1 MNTFREYGKTGLFR
15 FDTGWIYEEF
25 LRELQG
31 RKGIEVYKEMSE
43 NDDIIGAILFATE
56 MLMRQSKWSIQEAG
70 TEQVDLDAAEFVRT
84 CMDDMEETW
93 SDFISEVL
101 SFLTY
106 GWSYH
111 EIVYKRRM
119 GRSKNPETNSKY
131 TDGLI
136 GWRKLPIRSQD
147 TLWEWKYDEKDNLI
161 GLVQCAPPLY
171 EQVFIPIEKAL
182 HFKTKSRKGNPEGRS
197 VLRNCYRNWYF
208 KRRIQEIEGI
218 GIERDLAGFP
228 TLTAPEGMNIWDT
241 DDPDMNI
248 QEIEGIGIERDLAGL
263 PVLEAPE
270 GVDIWSDEYAAE
282 LAKAERIVRSVR
294 RDEREG
300 IVLGNGWKFSLTST
314 GGRRQFDTNQIIE
327 RYDTRMAMTVLADF
341 VLLGHQAVGSFALS
355 SDKTELFGVALG
367 AFLDLI
373 CEVFNNQAIPRLI
386 DINGEHFAGITDYPI
401 LTHGDIET
409 QDLSQLGEF
418 VSKMVG
424 IGAITP
430 DESMEDYLRLAADLP
445 ERDPETAY
453 MGNQKPPEQPQD
465 GGAGDGK
472 EQQGNEPE
480 APPVDPQEGADGE
493 EKPPDGEDEE

>member
-1 MNTFREYGKTGLFR
+1 MDRFREYGKTGLFR
-15 FDTGWIYEEF
+15 FNTGWIYEEF

-43 NDDIIGAILFATE
+43 NDDVIGAILFATE
-56 MLMRQSKWSIQEAG
+56 MLMRQSEWSIQEAG
-70 TEQVDLDAAEFVRT
+70 TEQVDMDAAEFVRS

-119 GRSKNPETNSKY
+119 GNTRNPETRSKY

-161 GLVQCAPPLY
+161 GLVQCAPPMY

-197 VLRNCYRNWYF
+197 ILRNSYRNWYF
-208 KRRIQEIEGI
+208 KRR
-218 GIERDLAGFP
+218 
-228 TLTAPEGMNIWDT
+228 
-241 DDPDMNI
+241 I

-270 GVDIWSDEYAAE
+270 GVDIWSDEYREE
-282 LAKAERIVRSVR
+282 LAKAEKIVRSVR

-300 IVLGNGWKFSLTST
+300 IVLGNGWKFTLTST

-341 VLLGHQAVGSFALS
+341 VLLGHQKVGSFALS
-355 SDKTELFGVALG
+355 SDKTELFSVAMG

-386 DINGEHFAGITDYPI
+386 DINGDHFKGITDYPQ
-401 LTHGDIET
+401 LVHGDIET
-409 QDLSQLGEF
+409 QDLGQLGEF
-418 VSKMVG
+418 VAKMVG

-430 DESMEDYLRLAADLP
+430 DEEMEDYLRMTANLP
-445 ERDPETAY
+445 ERDFDTDY
-453 MGNQKPPEQPQD
+453 GTTRKPPEPPQGGEQEGKVPKQPRTA
-465 GGAGDGK
+465 AGEGEDGK
-472 EQQGNEPE
+472 DG
-480 APPVDPQEGADGE
+480 DGE
-493 EKPPDGEDEE
+493 EPDPEE

>member
-1 MNTFREYGKTGLFR
+1 MDKFREYGKTGLYR
-15 FDTGWIYEEF
+15 FNTGWIYEEF

-31 RKGIEVYKEMSE
+31 RRGIEVYKEMSE
-43 NDDIIGAILFATE
+43 NDDVIGAILFATE
-56 MLMRQSKWSIQEAG
+56 MLMRQCKWSIQEAG
-70 TEQVDLDAAEFVRT
+70 VGRKDYDAAEFVRS

-101 SFLTY
+101 SFLPY

-119 GRSKNPETNSKY
+119 GNTKNPETRSKY

-147 TLWEWKYDEKDNLI
+147 TLWEWKYDEGDNLT

-171 EQVFIPIEKAL
+171 EQVFIPLEKAL

-197 VLRNCYRNWYF
+197 VLRNCYRDWYF

-218 GIERDLAGFP
+218 GIERDLAG
-228 TLTAPEGMNIWDT
+228 
-241 DDPDMNI
+241 
-248 QEIEGIGIERDLAGL
+248 L
-263 PVLEAPE
+263 PVLTAPE
-270 GVDIWSDEYAAE
+270 GVDIWSDEYKE
-282 LAKAERIVRSVR
+282 DLARAERLVRCVR

-300 IVLGNGWKFSLTST
+300 IVLNHEWQFSLVST

-341 VLLGHQAVGSFALS
+341 VLLGHQNVGSFALS
-355 SDKTELFGVALG
+355 SDKTELFSVALG

-373 CEVFNNQAIPRLI
+373 CEVFNKQAIPRLI
-386 DINGEHFAGITDYPI
+386 DINGKRFAGITDYPE
-401 LTHGDIET
+401 LVHGDIET
-409 QDLSQLGEF
+409 QDLDKLGKF
-418 VSKMVG
+418 VSQMVG

-430 DESMEDYLRLAADLP
+430 DSGMEAYLRMAADLP
-445 ERDPETAY
+445 EMDLETTYAPPARPA
-453 MGNQKPPEQPQD
+453 GTNGEKPNGGPKVPSTAAGDATE
-465 GGAGDGK
+465 GGA
-472 EQQGNEPE
+472 EPE
-480 APPVDPQEGADGE
+480 DAE
-493 EKPPDGEDEE
+493 

>member
-70 TEQVDLDAAEFVRT
+70 TEQADLDAAEFVRT

-218 GIERDLAGFP
+218 GIERDLAG
-228 TLTAPEGMNIWDT
+228 
-241 DDPDMNI
+241 
-248 QEIEGIGIERDLAGL
+248 L

-300 IVLGNGWKFSLTST
+300 IVLGNGWKFTLTST

-409 QDLSQLGEF
+409 QDLGQLGEF

>member
-70 TEQVDLDAAEFVRT
+70 TEQADLDAAEFVRT

-218 GIERDLAGFP
+218 GIERDLAG
-228 TLTAPEGMNIWDT
+228 
-241 DDPDMNI
+241 
-248 QEIEGIGIERDLAGL
+248 L

-282 LAKAERIVRSVR
+282 LAKAERIVRNVR

-314 GGRRQFDTNQIIE
+314 GGRRQFNTNQIIE

-480 APPVDPQEGADGE
+480 SPPVAPQEGADGE

>member
-31 RKGIEVYKEMSE
+31 RKGIEVYKEMAE

-70 TEQVDLDAAEFVRT
+70 TEQADLDAAEFVRT

-119 GRSKNPETNSKY
+119 GRSRNPETNSKY

-161 GLVQCAPPLY
+161 GLVQCAPPRY

-218 GIERDLAGFP
+218 GIERDLAG
-228 TLTAPEGMNIWDT
+228 
-241 DDPDMNI
+241 
-248 QEIEGIGIERDLAGL
+248 L
-263 PVLEAPE
+263 PVLEAPD
-270 GVDIWSDEYAAE
+270 GVDIWSDECKEE

-300 IVLGNGWKFSLTST
+300 IVLGNGWKFTLTST

-386 DINGEHFAGITDYPI
+386 DINGEHFTGITDYPI

-480 APPVDPQEGADGE
+480 TPPVDPQEDAESEG
-493 EKPPDGEDEE
+493 KPPDGEGEE

>member
-70 TEQVDLDAAEFVRT
+70 TEQADLDAAEFVRT

-218 GIERDLAGFP
+218 GIERDLAG
-228 TLTAPEGMNIWDT
+228 
-241 DDPDMNI
+241 
-248 QEIEGIGIERDLAGL
+248 L

-327 RYDTRMAMTVLADF
+327 RYDPRMAMTVLADF

-409 QDLSQLGEF
+409 QDLGQLGEF

>member
-1 MNTFREYGKTGLFR
+1 MNNFREYGRTGLFR
-15 FDTGWIYEEF
+15 FNTGWIYEEF

-31 RKGIEVYKEMSE
+31 RKGVEVYKEMSE
-43 NDDIIGAILFATE
+43 NDDVIGAILFATE
-56 MLMRQSKWSIQEAG
+56 MLMRQTSWSIQEAG
-70 TEQVDLDAAEFVRT
+70 PGDADVDAAEFVRT

-119 GRSKNPETNSKY
+119 GNTRNPETKSKY
-131 TDGLI
+131 SDGLI

-147 TLWEWKYDEKDNLI
+147 TLWEWKYDEKDNLT
-161 GLVQCAPPLY
+161 GLIQCAPPNY

-197 VLRNCYRNWYF
+197 VLRNSYRNWYF

-218 GIERDLAGFP
+218 GIERDLAG
-228 TLTAPEGMNIWDT
+228 
-241 DDPDMNI
+241 
-248 QEIEGIGIERDLAGL
+248 L

-270 GVDIWSDEYAAE
+270 DVDIWSDAYKEDRATAE
-282 LAKAERIVRSVR
+282 KIVRGVR

-300 IVLGNGWKFSLTST
+300 IVLGAGWKFTLTST

-341 VLLGHQAVGSFALS
+341 VLLGHQGVGSFALS

-386 DINGEHFAGITDYPI
+386 DINGEHFKGISGYPELI
-401 LTHGDIET
+401 HGDIET
-409 QDLSQLGEF
+409 QDLSKLGDF
-418 VSKMVG
+418 VSKMVS

-430 DESMEDYLRLAADLP
+430 DESMEDYLRMSADLP
-445 ERDPETAY
+445 ERDLETTYGQQSGEQDRMSELRSVLGGMTMDQVKEFMEVSGIIKPEDAADGKTAAAS
-453 MGNQKPPEQPQD
+453 G
-465 GGAGDGK
+465 GDG
-472 EQQGNEPE
+472 Q
-480 APPVDPQEGADGE
+480 DL
-493 EKPPDGEDEE
+493 EDDA

>member
-70 TEQVDLDAAEFVRT
+70 TEQADLDAAEFVRT

-208 KRRIQEIEGI
+208 KRR
-218 GIERDLAGFP
+218 
-228 TLTAPEGMNIWDT
+228 
-241 DDPDMNI
+241 I

-409 QDLSQLGEF
+409 QDLGQLGEF

-480 APPVDPQEGADGE
+480 APPVDPQECADGE

>member
-70 TEQVDLDAAEFVRT
+70 TEQADLDAAEFVRT

-208 KRRIQEIEGI
+208 KRR
-218 GIERDLAGFP
+218 
-228 TLTAPEGMNIWDT
+228 
-241 DDPDMNI
+241 I

-409 QDLSQLGEF
+409 QDLGQLGEF

-453 MGNQKPPEQPQD
+453 MGNQKPPEQPPD

>member
-1 MNTFREYGKTGLFR
+1 MNTFKEYGKTGLYR
-15 FDTGWIYEEF
+15 FNTGWIYEEF
-25 LRELQG
+25 LTELRG
-31 RKGIEVYKEMSE
+31 RKGTEVYKEMSE
-43 NDDIIGAILFATE
+43 NDDVIGAILFATE
-56 MLMRQSKWSIQEAG
+56 MLMRQSAWSIQEAG
-70 TEQVDLDAAEFVRT
+70 TEQVDMDAAEFVRS

-106 GWSYH
+106 GWSFH

-119 GRSKNPETNSKY
+119 GNTKNPETRSKY

-161 GLVQCAPPLY
+161 GLVQCAPPTY

-197 VLRNCYRNWYF
+197 ILRNSYRNWYF
-208 KRRIQEIEGI
+208 KRR
-218 GIERDLAGFP
+218 
-228 TLTAPEGMNIWDT
+228 
-241 DDPDMNI
+241 I

-270 GVDIWSDEYAAE
+270 GVDIWSEEYKDE
-282 LAKAERIVRSVR
+282 LAKAETIVRSVR

-300 IVLGNGWKFSLTST
+300 IVLGNGWKFTLTST

-341 VLLGHQAVGSFALS
+341 VLLGHQNVGSFALS
-355 SDKTELFGVALG
+355 SDKTELFGVAMG

-386 DINGEHFAGITDYPI
+386 DINGERFAGITDYPM
-401 LTHGDIET
+401 LVHGDIET
-409 QDLSQLGEF
+409 QDLGQLADF

-430 DESMEDYLRLAADLP
+430 DETMEDYLRMAASLP
-445 ERDPETAY
+445 ERDFETDYGTQGLPEKMPDLPGSSNKALSSLLGKLDKKQIAQITQLVADMVGEGTKPNQPDTA
-453 MGNQKPPEQPQD
+453 
-465 GGAGDGK
+465 AGD
-472 EQQGNEPE
+472 EPM
-480 APPVDPQEGADGE
+480 PE
-493 EKPPDGEDEE
+493 E

>member
-70 TEQVDLDAAEFVRT
+70 TEQADLDAAEFVRT

-208 KRRIQEIEGI
+208 KRR
-218 GIERDLAGFP
+218 
-228 TLTAPEGMNIWDT
+228 
-241 DDPDMNI
+241 I

-465 GGAGDGK
+465 GGAGGGE

-480 APPVDPQEGADGE
+480 TPPVDPQEGAESKG
-493 EKPPDGEDEE
+493 KPPDGEGEE

>member
-1 MNTFREYGKTGLFR
+1 
-15 FDTGWIYEEF
+15 
-25 LRELQG
+25 
-31 RKGIEVYKEMSE
+31 
-43 NDDIIGAILFATE
+43 

-70 TEQVDLDAAEFVRT
+70 TEQADLDAAEFVRT

-161 GLVQCAPPLY
+161 GLVQCAPPMY

-197 VLRNCYRNWYF
+197 ILRNSYRNWYF

-218 GIERDLAGFP
+218 GIERDLAG
-228 TLTAPEGMNIWDT
+228 
-241 DDPDMNI
+241 
-248 QEIEGIGIERDLAGL
+248 L
-263 PVLEAPE
+263 PVLEAQE
-270 GVDIWSDEYAAE
+270 GVDIWSDEYREE
-282 LAKAERIVRSVR
+282 LAKAEKIVRSVR

-300 IVLGNGWKFSLTST
+300 IVLGNGWKFTLTST

-341 VLLGHQAVGSFALS
+341 VLLGHQKVGSFALS
-355 SDKTELFGVALG
+355 SDKTELFSVAMG

-386 DINGEHFAGITDYPI
+386 DINGDHFKGITDYPQ
-401 LTHGDIET
+401 LVHGDIET
-409 QDLSQLGEF
+409 QDLGQLGEF
-418 VSKMVG
+418 VAKMVG

-430 DESMEDYLRLAADLP
+430 DEEMEDYLRMTANLP
-445 ERDPETAY
+445 ERDFDTDY
-453 MGNQKPPEQPQD
+453 GTTRKPPEPPQGEENTEGGEQEGKVPKQPRTA
-465 GGAGDGK
+465 AGEGEDGK
-472 EQQGNEPE
+472 DG
-480 APPVDPQEGADGE
+480 DGE
-493 EKPPDGEDEE
+493 EPDPEE

>member
-70 TEQVDLDAAEFVRT
+70 TEQADLDAAEFVRS

-161 GLVQCAPPLY
+161 GLVQCAPPRY

-208 KRRIQEIEGI
+208 KRR
-218 GIERDLAGFP
+218 
-228 TLTAPEGMNIWDT
+228 
-241 DDPDMNI
+241 I

-465 GGAGDGK
+465 GGAWDGK

-480 APPVDPQEGADGE
+480 SPPVAPQEGADGE

>member
-1 MNTFREYGKTGLFR
+1 MDKFREYGKTGLFR
-15 FDTGWIYEEF
+15 FNTGWIYEEF

-70 TEQVDLDAAEFVRT
+70 TEQADLDAAEFVRT

-218 GIERDLAGFP
+218 GIERDLAG
-228 TLTAPEGMNIWDT
+228 
-241 DDPDMNI
+241 
-248 QEIEGIGIERDLAGL
+248 L

-373 CEVFNNQAIPRLI
+373 CEVFNNQEIPRLI

-409 QDLSQLGEF
+409 QDLGQLGEF

>member
-1 MNTFREYGKTGLFR
+1 MNTFGEYGKTGLYR
-15 FDTGWIYEEF
+15 YNTGWIYEEF
-25 LRELQG
+25 LPELRG
-31 RKGIEVYKEMSE
+31 RRGIEVYKEMSE
-43 NDDIIGAILFATE
+43 NDDVIGAVLFATE
-56 MLMRQSKWSIQEAG
+56 MLMRQSEWSIQEAG
-70 TEQVDLDAAEFVRT
+70 TEQVDMDAAEFVRS

-101 SFLTY
+101 TFLTY

-119 GRSKNPETNSKY
+119 GRTKNPETRSKY

-147 TLWEWKYDEKDNLI
+147 TLWEWKYDDKENLI
-161 GLVQCAPPLY
+161 GLVQCAPPTY

-197 VLRNCYRNWYF
+197 ILRNSYRNWYF
-208 KRRIQEIEGI
+208 KRR
-218 GIERDLAGFP
+218 
-228 TLTAPEGMNIWDT
+228 
-241 DDPDMNI
+241 I

-270 GVDIWSDEYAAE
+270 GVDIWSGEYKDE
-282 LAKAERIVRSVR
+282 LAKAESIVRSVR

-300 IVLGNGWKFSLTST
+300 IVLGNGWKFTLTST

-341 VLLGHQAVGSFALS
+341 VLLGHQNVGSFALS
-355 SDKTELFGVALG
+355 SDKTEMFSIAMG

-386 DINGEHFAGITDYPI
+386 DINGEHFAGITDYPA
-401 LTHGDIET
+401 LVHGDIET
-409 QDLSQLGEF
+409 QDLSQLGDF

-430 DESMEDYLRLAADLP
+430 DENMEDYLRLAASLP
-445 ERDPETAY
+445 ERDFDAGYSTQGMPNAKDDQDLKALLDRIGEAQAAGTKGTSDQKDGNRKKPKQGETA
-453 MGNQKPPEQPQD
+453 
-465 GGAGDGK
+465 AGD
-472 EQQGNEPE
+472 EPM
-480 APPVDPQEGADGE
+480 PE
-493 EKPPDGEDEE
+493 E